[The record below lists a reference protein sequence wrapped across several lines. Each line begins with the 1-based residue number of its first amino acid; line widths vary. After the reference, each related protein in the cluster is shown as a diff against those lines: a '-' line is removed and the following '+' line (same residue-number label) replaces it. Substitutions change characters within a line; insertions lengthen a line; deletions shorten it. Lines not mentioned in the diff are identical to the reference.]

1 LHAQL
6 LVVLIDN
13 ERRDN
18 DLPDVN
24 PNGGKFADR
33 CTAAGRRMPLS
44 IIVEADGR
52 IAVSSPY
59 HPNFPAKA
67 RSLGGIWNTTR
78 RVWIFDAGDHDRVKS
93 LCREIYGTDG
103 QENGAAGAAPFPNPL
118 RHGANEFADAATA
131 VPHYYGH
138 RRRLRERMIAAGA
151 ESLPDYELLEMLL
164 FAANPQGDVK
174 PTAKSL
180 LAHFGGF
187 GQVMSSSPE
196 ALCEAGLGLAGVAA
210 IKSVREAALRL
221 LRAELEERP
230 VVNCW
235 DKMIDYCNAHI
246 AHSQVEEFHIL
257 FLDRKNVLIKHER
270 QQRGTIDHTPVYPR
284 EVVKRALDLG
294 ASALILVHNHPSGDP
309 TPSKADIAVTQDIKK
324 AAAPLGVVLHDH
336 IIIGRHGHIS
346 LRDLGEI

>member
-1 LHAQL
+1 ML
-6 LVVLIDN
+6 
-13 ERRDN
+13 
-18 DLPDVN
+18 
-24 PNGGKFADR
+24 K
-33 CTAAGRRMPLS
+33 AGRRMPLL
-44 IIVEADGR
+44 IVEEEDGR

-59 HPNFPAKA
+59 HPNFPARA
-67 RSLGGIWNTTR
+67 RSLGGVWDARR
-78 RVWIFDAGDHDRVKS
+78 RVWVFDAGDHDRVRS

-103 QENGAAGAAPFPNPL
+103 LENGKDGIAPFPNAVG
-118 RHGANEFADAATA
+118 HGRNEFAEAVTA

-164 FAANPQGDVK
+164 FAANPQGDLK

-180 LAHFGGF
+180 LAQFGGF
-187 GQVMSSSPE
+187 GEVMSADPG
-196 ALCEAGLGLAGVAA
+196 ALSEAGLGLAGIAA
-210 IKSVREAALRL
+210 VKSVREAALRL
-221 LRAELEERP
+221 MRLELQERP
-230 VVNCW
+230 VLGSW
-235 DKMIDYCNAHI
+235 DKLIDYCSAQVAHNK
-246 AHSQVEEFHIL
+246 VEEFHIL
-257 FLDRKNVLIKHER
+257 FLDRKNALIKHER

-284 EVVKRALDLG
+284 EVVKRALELS

-336 IIIGRHGHIS
+336 IIIGRNGHTS

>member
-1 LHAQL
+1 
-6 LVVLIDN
+6 
-13 ERRDN
+13 
-18 DLPDVN
+18 
-24 PNGGKFADR
+24 
-33 CTAAGRRMPLS
+33 MPLS
-44 IIVEADGR
+44 IVEEADGR

-59 HPNFPAKA
+59 HPYFPAKA
-67 RSLGGIWNTTR
+67 RGLGGIWDTAR
-78 RVWIFDAGDHDRVKS
+78 RVWLFDAGDYDRVRL
-93 LCREIYGTDG
+93 LCREIYGTDC
-103 QENGAAGAAPFPNPL
+103 QENGSPLPNPPPLAAEGRVGAPFPNAVA
-118 RHGANEFADAATA
+118 HGRNEFTEAVTG

-138 RRRLRERMIAAGA
+138 RRRLRERMIAGGA
-151 ESLPDYELLEMLL
+151 ENLPDYELLEMLL

-187 GQVMSSSPE
+187 GKVMNADPD
-196 ALCEAGLGLAGVAA
+196 ALSEAGLGLAGIAA

-221 LRAELEERP
+221 MRLELEERP

-235 DKMIDYCNAHI
+235 DRLIDYCNAQI
-246 AHSQVEEFHIL
+246 AHNRVEEFHIL
-257 FLDRKNVLIKHER
+257 FLDRKNVLIRHER

-284 EVVKRALDLG
+284 EVVKRPLDLG

-336 IIIGRHGHIS
+336 IIIGRNCHTS
-346 LRDLGEI
+346 LRDIGEI